1 MWICHCNP
9 FDDKAVK
16 ECLNGQK
23 GDFARVSGVYKA
35 CSGGKSPNCGTCI
48 AHLQEMVME
57 HNRQATVANLAQSVA
72 KESVAKEPAAMEKTA
87 PVPLSPGKPEKSPV

>member
-9 FDDKAVK
+9 FDDKAVRQ
-16 ECLNGQK
+16 CLDGQK

-48 AHLQEMVME
+48 AHLQDMVME
-57 HNRQATVANLAQSVA
+57 HNREATVANLAHGITTREKADAPADA
-72 KESVAKEPAAMEKTA
+72 KVS
-87 PVPLSPGKPEKSPV
+87 EKSPV

>member
-16 ECLNGQK
+16 QCLDGQK
-23 GDFARVSGVYKA
+23 GDFARVSSVYKA

-48 AHLQEMVME
+48 AHLQDMVME
-57 HNRQATVANLAQSVA
+57 HNREATVANLAQSVT
-72 KESVAKEPAAMEKTA
+72 KESVTKDSVGKEKADPAPA
-87 PVPLSPGKPEKSPV
+87 SPANPEKSPV

>member
-16 ECLNGQK
+16 QCLDGQK

-57 HNRQATVANLAQSVA
+57 HNRESTVANLAHSVT
-72 KESVAKEPAAMEKTA
+72 KESVAKEKPEAA
-87 PVPLSPGKPEKSPV
+87 PSSPQPEKSPV

>member
-16 ECLNGQK
+16 ECLDAQK

-35 CSGGKSPNCGTCI
+35 CSGGKSPNCGSCI
-48 AHLQEMVME
+48 GHLQEMVME
-57 HNRQATVANLAQSVA
+57 HNRQTTVAGLAQAVS
-72 KESVAKEPAAMEKTA
+72 KESVAKEKADSPAPAPQAQDKT
-87 PVPLSPGKPEKSPV
+87 PV

>member
-16 ECLNGQK
+16 QCLDGQK

-35 CSGGKSPNCGTCI
+35 CSGGKSPNCGSCI
-48 AHLQEMVME
+48 GHLQEMVME
-57 HNRQATVANLAQSVA
+57 HNREATVANLAQAVT
-72 KESVAKEPAAMEKTA
+72 KESVSKDAGTK
-87 PVPLSPGKPEKSPV
+87 GKPEKSPV